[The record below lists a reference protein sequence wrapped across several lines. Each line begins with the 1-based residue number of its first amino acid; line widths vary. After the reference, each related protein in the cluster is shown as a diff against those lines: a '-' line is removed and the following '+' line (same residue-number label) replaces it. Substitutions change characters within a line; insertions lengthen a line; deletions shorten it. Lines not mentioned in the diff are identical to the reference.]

1 MRSLIALEKLKKLI
15 DISGIKGE
23 VHNEGEPKPFD
34 EGCLCVF
41 KVLNSVWW
49 ETVNLDNYPYRFAEM
64 CKYQGIE
71 VVFSTEGILRVGDL
85 EIKIEDL
92 AKEN

>member
-15 DISGIKGE
+15 DISGIDGE
-23 VHNEGEPKPFD
+23 VHIEGDTKLFD
-34 EGCLCVF
+34 EDCLCVF

-49 ETVNLDNYPYRFAEM
+49 ETVNLGNYPYRFAEM

-71 VVFSTEGILRVGDL
+71 VVFSTEGNLKVGDL
-85 EIKIEDL
+85 EIKFEDFP
-92 AKEN
+92 KGN